1 MRVIPTPTKEKAEIH
16 KRWQKKVTSNS
27 PTACSFG
34 WWLMAVADLFR
45 EKNTIGWLLVAVKP
59 SEHGV
64 SSCTFSSHF
73 AFWAFCNATDKP
85 LRVITPMH
93 FYQSIGVPHTDFLIV
108 LAFL

>member
-1 MRVIPTPTKEKAEIH
+1 
-16 KRWQKKVTSNS
+16 
-27 PTACSFG
+27 
-34 WWLMAVADLFR
+34 MAVADLFR
-45 EKNTIGWLLVAVKP
+45 EKNTVGWLLVAVKP

-108 LAFL
+108 LDFL